1 MRLEQS
7 RINKVQR
14 FLSTA
19 QLALDDG
26 DADSCVS
33 QAYYA
38 VFHAIILL
46 FEARGNVLRGRW
58 SHIEVQKV
66 FSLEFCNRGYLG
78 FSKRDADTL
87 VDLQQA
93 RLNADY
99 GLNVIDLVR
108 AERLLRKA
116 ASLLP
121 RFVRRSEMGRRDR
134 QISEAVWEFARRLR
148 EIHPEAKAVI
158 QDFKW
163 EEEDVYIEVKM
174 PPMTKEE
181 EAKYDEEEGDIYEKV
196 SRLTNDIFDE
206 LTNGR
211 KGCLYSCLG
220 PSR

>member
-1 MRLEQS
+1 LRLEHG
-7 RINKVQR
+7 RIDKAER
-14 FLSTA
+14 FLNTA

-33 QAYYA
+33 RAYYA
-38 VFHAIILL
+38 AFHAILLL
-46 FEARGNVLRGRW
+46 FEVRGNAVRGRW

-116 ASLLP
+116 ASLFIKI
-121 RFVRRSEMGRRDR
+121 R
-134 QISEAVWEFARRLR
+134 EAVR
-148 EIHPEAKAVI
+148 
-158 QDFKW
+158 
-163 EEEDVYIEVKM
+163 
-174 PPMTKEE
+174 
-181 EAKYDEEEGDIYEKV
+181 
-196 SRLTNDIFDE
+196 
-206 LTNGR
+206 NG
-211 KGCLYSCLG
+211 
-220 PSR
+220 